1 MRFWL
6 ERGLSVF
13 DRAFLLIAQ
22 AAIVLM
28 MVTICTDSLG
38 RYLFNRPLRG
48 AYEVTSLYLM
58 VVLVFMAMPA
68 TYAGGGH
75 IRLDLFR
82 GTLARFPGM
91 IPERLNAALAAFAF
105 GLVAWYAGGEAIDRF
120 VQRRTT
126 LGMIQFPLYWS
137 YIWVPVG
144 CTLLALRLALEVVF
158 PQKPPGGQNGTGASA
173 SHLPAHEAKTPGAAD
188 QGRAGR

>member
-1 MRFWL
+1 MRYWL
-6 ERGLSVF
+6 ERGLSFF
-13 DRAFLLIAQ
+13 DRAFLLVAQ
-22 AAIVLM
+22 VAIVLM

-68 TYAGGGH
+68 TYASGGH

-82 GTLARFPGM
+82 SSLARLPGM
-91 IPERLNAALAAFAF
+91 IPERLNALLAACAF

-120 VQRRTT
+120 MQRRTT
-126 LGMIQFPLYWS
+126 LGIIQFPLYWS
-137 YIWVPVG
+137 YVWVPVG
-144 CTLLALRLALEVVF
+144 CTLLALRLALEVIF
-158 PQKPPGGQNGTGASA
+158 PQKPPAGDPGGA
-173 SHLPAHEAKTPGAAD
+173 HLPAHEARGDDDTG